1 MTTTP
6 SLSGAYVTV
15 LGCRISLFIVVY
27 LWDIRGPSLP
37 IVKDMGFEVDEY
49 VVSTRIVGDQ
59 ILGMSE
65 NRLVSTLLQSADLGV
80 GQIRKVSLKEMLL
93 CFA

>member
-15 LGCRISLFIVVY
+15 PECRISLLIVVY

-65 NRLVSTLLQSADLGV
+65 KRLVPTSLLSADFRRGPN
-80 GQIRKVSLKEMLL
+80 
-93 CFA
+93 

>member
-15 LGCRISLFIVVY
+15 SECQISLLIVVY

-37 IVKDMGFEVDEY
+37 IVKDMGFGVDEY

-65 NRLVSTLLQSADLGV
+65 ERLVFHFTS
-80 GQIRKVSLKEMLL
+80 K
-93 CFA
+93 C